1 MPAGWVTYFAVADC
15 DAAVARARELGGTVL
30 AGPENAPGI
39 GRWATLQDPQGAV
52 FSVIAMI
59 AA

>member
-1 MPAGWVTYFAVADC
+1 MPAGWLTYFAVADC
-15 DAAVARARELGGTVL
+15 DATVRRAGELGGKVL

-39 GRWATLQDPQGAV
+39 GRWATLEDPQGAV

-59 AA
+59 A